1 MNIEEK
7 KRHYERVHDNRIMG
21 VGEFRKTLK
30 AFMEDGIS
38 MSRFVEIINEKHLAA
53 LDAAL
58 TSLLEELPEV
68 DKTEFSAIIYQTAYR
83 EKIKSLI
90 QNKLK

>member
-1 MNIEEK
+1 MTIEEMAK
-7 KRHYERVHDNRIMG
+7 DWS
-21 VGEFRKTLK
+21 K
-30 AFMEDGIS
+30 AVDFECKGPA
-38 MSRFVEIINEKHLAA
+38 KHAYVA
-53 LDAAL
+53 GYRAAL

-68 DKTEFSAIIYQTAYR
+68 DNTDYSAIIYQTAYR

>member
-1 MNIEEK
+1 MTIEEK
-7 KRHYERVHDNRIMG
+7 AKKWAKNHPQYQKLSTENKKKSVKEVKDCIQ
-21 VGEFRKTLK
+21 F
-30 AFMEDGIS
+30 
-38 MSRFVEIINEKHLAA
+38 
-53 LDAAL
+53 AL

>member
-1 MNIEEK
+1 MTIEEK
-7 KRHYERVHDNRIMG
+7 A
-21 VGEFRKTLK
+21 K
-30 AFMEDGIS
+30 AFTDNIS
-38 MSRFVEIINEKHLAA
+38 VNFKSAEAVEKMREIIEEIYIQSHRS
-53 LDAAL
+53 AL

-68 DKTEFSAIIYQTAYR
+68 DKTDYSAIIYQTAYR